1 MTKRIAAIVLFVLIA
16 AAAVTPIR
24 SYDYFWHLATGRW
37 IVDHHAIPVT
47 DPLAVASVKTP
58 WINGEWLYE
67 VALYATHISD
77 AATSVLNALLI
88 AAIFSAGFWLAARKN
103 DWTIAILA
111 AALAFAGASDRLGV
125 RPSTA
130 AALLIVIAIG
140 ALSSNVRRVEIVY
153 AVVTIVWINIHPSA
167 LLAPVIALLFGRWL
181 TAGISAVAL
190 LVNPYG
196 WHAIRAPIELSSVA
210 SSGEYLNAEWLP
222 SDPKLF
228 PLLYASAAIVALA
241 LIIARDKRANLWRYA
256 IFAMLLILAI
266 RHVRYQG
273 LYFAALPLLLPPIRM
288 WDRFSTRPRPPSG
301 RPSGGGRVKT
311 PSHIFAAAALVPI
324 GWAFAHDTHRP
335 GVDDERFPVRAAAA
349 LKASQLPGNIYNVD
363 QFGGLLEWTFY
374 PAQRVLTDGRNE
386 LFRQFIADDARART
400 DSRAWHAMIA
410 KYNVA
415 LAVDEYQADKIEVV
429 DMASGERRALP
440 ASLVRYRRRDWALIA
455 FDDAAMVFA
464 RRNSFPPERIA
475 ALEYR
480 YLVPDDPAIPYASP
494 EIRDAAKQ
502 EVARARREMGDIKV
516 VRELEA
522 TSP

>member
-16 AAAVTPIR
+16 VVAVTPIR
-24 SYDYFWHLATGRW
+24 SYDYFWHLAAGRW
-37 IVDHHAIPVT
+37 IADHHAIPVT

-77 AATSVLNALLI
+77 AGTSVLNALLI
-88 AAIFSAGFWLAARKN
+88 AAIFSAGFWLAAKKN

-140 ALSSNVRRVEIVY
+140 ALSGARTAPWRVEIVY

-228 PLLYASAAIVALA
+228 PLFYATAAIVALA

-273 LYFAALPLLLPPIRM
+273 LYFAALPLLLPPIR
-288 WDRFSTRPRPPSG
+288 FKH
-301 RPSGGGRVKT
+301 VAL
-311 PSHIFAAAALVPI
+311 AAAALVPI
-324 GWAFAHDTHRP
+324 GWAFAHDVHRP
-335 GVDDERFPVRAAAA
+335 GIDDERFPVRAAAA

-374 PAQRVLTDGRNE
+374 PAKRVLTDGRNE

-410 KYNVA
+410 RYNVA

-464 RRNSFPPERIA
+464 RRASFPPERIA
-475 ALEYR
+475 TLEYR
-480 YLVPDDPAIPYASP
+480 YLVPDDPTIRYTSA
-494 EIRDAAKQ
+494 EIREAARQ
-502 EVARARREMGDIKV
+502 EIARARREMGEIRI
-516 VRELEA
+516 VRELETGA
-522 TSP
+522 GN